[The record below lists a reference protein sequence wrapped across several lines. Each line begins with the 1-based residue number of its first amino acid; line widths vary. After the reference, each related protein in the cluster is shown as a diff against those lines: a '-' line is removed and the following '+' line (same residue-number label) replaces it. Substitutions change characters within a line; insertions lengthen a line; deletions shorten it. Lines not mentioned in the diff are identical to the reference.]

1 MSGDFDVPEL
11 DRPLNTVYRGEREA
25 ELSST
30 YTGEDGELQEYF
42 HPGVYISEPDDFEY
56 SLLPRKELVNAH
68 PNTFFEWGYNGEGPR
83 MLSAS
88 LLADAY
94 DDDEFAYEHRHDFL
108 DEIGSL
114 ERNEAWSF
122 SAKNIDDFMKEIR

>member
-1 MSGDFDVPEL
+1 MSFNSDLPEL
-11 DRPLNTVYRGEREA
+11 ERPQNTVYRGEREA

-30 YTGEDGELQEYF
+30 YTDEEGMLQEYR
-42 HPGVYISEPDDFEY
+42 HPGVYVSEPDDFEY
-56 SLLPRKELVNAH
+56 SLLPRKELINAH

-94 DDDEFAYEHRHDFL
+94 GDDSFASEHRHDL
-108 DEIGSL
+108 IDLIGPL
-114 ERNEAWSF
+114 ERDENWEML
-122 SAKNIDDFMKEIR
+122 AKDIDDFMREVE